1 MKDKIVAII
10 SGQRYKDKCEKL
22 YYWLSEQ
29 GYYVLMPNFN
39 SKRGRINVEEI
50 NLKRLDIADIAYI
63 VNPSRNMSDTTL
75 YEISRAIIN
84 GCEIRRYE
92 DWIMR

>member
-10 SGQRYKDKCEKL
+10 SGPRYKNKCAKL
-22 YYWLSEQ
+22 YDWLYEQ

-39 SKRGRINVEEI
+39 SKRGRVNVEEI
-50 NLKRLDIADIAYI
+50 NLKRLDIADIVYI
-63 VNPSRNMSDTTL
+63 VNPSRNMSCTTL

>member
-10 SGQRYKDKCEKL
+10 SGQRYKNKCEKL
-22 YYWLSEQ
+22 YDWLSEQ

-39 SKRGRINVEEI
+39 SKRGRVNVEEI
-50 NLKRLDIADIAYI
+50 NLKRLDIADIVYI
-63 VNPSRNMSDTTL
+63 VNPSRNMSCTTL

>member
-10 SGQRYKDKCEKL
+10 SRPRYKDKCEKL
-22 YYWLSEQ
+22 YDWLSEQ
-29 GYYVLMPNFN
+29 GYYVLMPNFK
-39 SKRGRINVEEI
+39 SKRGRVNVEEM
-50 NLKRLDIADIAYI
+50 NLKRLDIADIVYI
-63 VNPSRNMSDTTL
+63 VNPSRNMSDITL

-84 GCEIRRYE
+84 ECEIRRYE

>member
-10 SGQRYKDKCEKL
+10 SRPRYKDKCEKL
-22 YYWLSEQ
+22 YDLLSEQ
-29 GYYVLMPNFN
+29 GYYVLMPNLN
-39 SKRGRINVEEI
+39 SKRGRANVEEI
-50 NLKRLDIADIAYI
+50 NLKRLDIADIVYI

-84 GCEIRRYE
+84 ECEIRRYE

>member
-10 SGQRYKDKCEKL
+10 SRPRYKDKCEKL
-22 YYWLSEQ
+22 YDWLSEQ

-39 SKRGRINVEEI
+39 SKTGRANVEEI
-50 NLKRLDIADIAYI
+50 DLKRLDIADIVYI
-63 VNPSRNMSDTTL
+63 VNPSRNMSCTTL

>member
-39 SKRGRINVEEI
+39 SKRGRVNVEEM
-50 NLKRLDIADIAYI
+50 NLKRLDIADIVYI
-63 VNPSRNMSDTTL
+63 VNPSRNMSDITL

-84 GCEIRRYE
+84 ECEIRRYE
-92 DWIMR
+92 DWNMR

>member
-1 MKDKIVAII
+1 
-10 SGQRYKDKCEKL
+10 
-22 YYWLSEQ
+22 
-29 GYYVLMPNFN
+29 MPNFK
-39 SKRGRINVEEI
+39 SKRGRANVEEM
-50 NLKRLDIADIAYI
+50 NLKRLDIADIVYI

-84 GCEIRRYE
+84 ECEIRRYE